1 MNEEQKGTRLRS
13 ELTTNLK
20 NQKQPSEDADS
31 VKNGAANS
39 VKHEAASSLNRD
51 GLDGV
56 IHFEDDETV
65 LQREEEEE
73 NALLTSQIGPHD
85 HDHVRGDFVR
95 PKSVSNQWAVVK
107 LLLTSSASALSRL

>member
-1 MNEEQKGTRLRS
+1 MNISVNRLIRS

-31 VKNGAANS
+31 VKNDAANS

-51 GLDGV
+51 ALNGV
-56 IHFEDDETV
+56 IHFEDEETV
-65 LQREEEEE
+65 LQGEEEEE
-73 NALLTSQIGPHD
+73 NTLLTSKIGPHD
-85 HDHVRGDFVR
+85 HDHVRGDFVP
-95 PKSVSNQWAVVK
+95 PKSVPNQWTVVK